1 MMNLIKSL
9 LPEIILLIG
18 VLIAFI
24 GLLAFTNLAVSM
36 IFGGAFLMVTAAYL
50 SSVMNIEVE

>member
-1 MMNLIKSL
+1 MNLIKSL

-18 VLIAFI
+18 ALIAFI